1 MILVP
6 NPSDLEAIMGDE
18 ECPKCGA
25 HFPAA
30 DAWAKSAL
38 SILVVAPA
46 VQDLATQVRCPQCG
60 HVFPEREVRHLRSS
74 RPIGLM
80 ILLALLGA
88 SVLIWAIY

>member
-1 MILVP
+1 
-6 NPSDLEAIMGDE
+6 MGDQ

-30 DAWAKSAL
+30 GAGDAWAKSTL
-38 SILVVAPA
+38 SILVAAPA

-60 HVFPEREVRHLRSS
+60 YVFSEREVSCYLRAPL
-74 RPIGLM
+74 PIGLK

>member
-1 MILVP
+1 
-6 NPSDLEAIMGDE
+6 MGDE
-18 ECPKCGA
+18 ECPQCGA

-74 RPIGLM
+74 RPIGSM

>member
-1 MILVP
+1 
-6 NPSDLEAIMGDE
+6 MGDQ

-25 HFPAA
+25 HFPVAGA
-30 DAWAKSAL
+30 GDAWAKSAL
-38 SILVVAPA
+38 SILVPAPA

-60 HVFPEREVRHLRSS
+60 YVFTEREVSLLRPSL
-74 RPIGLM
+74 PIGLK

>member
-1 MILVP
+1 M
-6 NPSDLEAIMGDE
+6 ADE
-18 ECPKCGA
+18 VCPKCGA

-30 DAWAKSAL
+30 DRWAKSAI
-38 SILVVAPA
+38 STLVIAPA

-60 HVFPEREVRHLRSS
+60 QIFSERDVRHLRSS
-74 RPIGLM
+74 SPTGLM